1 MLQEKDSKLEHVPS
15 TVRKTMKEYWEYRAT
30 EGSNIEIMLC
40 ERDYLSAERLHSSD
54 VLEITSVI
62 PDLTGMDVL
71 EVAGGSG

>member
-15 TVRKTMKEYWEYRAT
+15 TVRKVMKEYWEHWAN
-30 EGSNIEIMLC
+30 EGSNLEIMLG
-40 ERDYLSAERLHSSD
+40 ERDILSAKRLHSSD
-54 VLEITSVI
+54 VLEITSFI